1 MAARQILD
9 ILRLKNKKV
18 EKLEFM
24 IKTKFNMKRNIALFF
39 LSLLGLTAQPTQAV
53 AKEAYAVVSPDGT
66 TLTFYF
72 DEKKSLREGTAYEL
86 KLGKDYPKWV
96 RLSGHY
102 SLPESP
108 DFPTEIMTVIFDES
122 FKDARP
128 VSCAY
133 WFAGFNGLKKIEGIA
148 NLNTSKVTDMSF
160 MFYGCH
166 VESLDLSGF
175 DTSKVTNM
183 GSMFEYCR
191 SLESLDVS
199 GFDTSNV
206 TDMSEMFSG
215 CVLTSIDL
223 SRFDTSKVTN
233 MTCMFDG
240 CENLKSLDLSSFDT
254 SNVTEMGSMFENCNQ
269 LESLDLSRFNTSK
282 VTDMVGMFSRCE
294 SMEKLDL
301 SRFNTSQVTDMSRM
315 FEFCENLKTLDL
327 SGFNTSNVEDMV
339 WMFSDCENLKNLDI
353 SSFDTSNVTDMR
365 WMFSNCESLKTIY
378 VGTGWKTNKVE
389 ESEEMFWGCTSLVGG
404 KGTEY
409 DSEIVDKTRA
419 KIDGGKANPGYFTAK
434 K

>member
-9 ILRLKNKKV
+9 ILLLKNKKV
-18 EKLEFM
+18 EKSEFM
-24 IKTKFNMKRNIALFF
+24 IMSKFNMKRNIALFF
-39 LSLLGLTAQPTQAV
+39 LSLLGLTAQPAQAV

-72 DEKKSLREGTAYEL
+72 DENKSSRQGTAYEL

-96 RLSGHY
+96 RLSRHY

-160 MFYGCH
+160 MFYGCGLQGL
-166 VESLDLSGF
+166 ELNGF

-223 SRFDTSKVTN
+223 SRFETSKVTN
-233 MTCMFDG
+233 MTCMFDD

-254 SNVTEMGSMFENCNQ
+254 SNVTEMGCMFENCNQ

-282 VTDMVGMFSRCE
+282 VTDMVGMFSFCE
-294 SMEKLDL
+294 SLEELDL
-301 SRFNTSQVTDMSRM
+301 SRFNTSQVTTMVSM
-315 FEFCENLKTLDL
+315 FESCENLKTLDL

-339 WMFSDCENLKNLDI
+339 WMFSDCE
-353 SSFDTSNVTDMR
+353 
-365 WMFSNCESLKTIY
+365 SLKTIY
-378 VGTGWKTNKVE
+378 VGTGWNTSKVK
-389 ESEEMFWGCTSLVGG
+389 ESNSMFSRCDSLVGG
-404 KGTEY
+404 KGTEF

-419 KIDGGKANPGYFTAK
+419 RIDGGKAKPGYFK
-434 K
+434 LKLEN

>member
-18 EKLEFM
+18 EKSEFM
-24 IKTKFNMKRNIALFF
+24 IMSKFNMKRNIALFF
-39 LSLLGLTAQPTQAV
+39 LSLLGLTAQPAQAV

-72 DEKKSLREGTAYEL
+72 DEKKSLRQGTAYEL

-160 MFYGCH
+160 MFYGCGLQGLELNGFDTSN
-166 VESLDLSGF
+166 VTNMSFMFDGCENLKSLDLS
-175 DTSKVTNM
+175 S
-183 GSMFEYCR
+183 
-191 SLESLDVS
+191 
-199 GFDTSNV
+199 FDTSNV
-206 TDMSEMFSG
+206 TDMREMFSS
-215 CVLTSIDL
+215 CSLSNIDL

-282 VTDMVGMFSRCE
+282 VTDMVGMFSFCE
-294 SMEKLDL
+294 SLEELDL
-301 SRFNTSQVTDMSRM
+301 SRFNTSQVTTMVSM
-315 FEFCENLKTLDL
+315 FESCENLKTLDL

-339 WMFSDCENLKNLDI
+339 WMFSG
-353 SSFDTSNVTDMR
+353 
-365 WMFSNCESLKTIY
+365 CESLKTIY
-378 VGTGWKTNKVE
+378 VGTGWSTSKVKD
-389 ESEEMFWGCTSLVGG
+389 SEEMFKDCTSLVGG

>member
-1 MAARQILD
+1 
-9 ILRLKNKKV
+9 
-18 EKLEFM
+18 M
-24 IKTKFNMKRNIALFF
+24 IMSKFNMKRNIAFFF
-39 LSLLGLTAQPTQAV
+39 LSLLGLTAQPAQAV

-72 DEKKSLREGTAYEL
+72 DEKKSLRQGTAYEL

-133 WFAGFNGLKKIEGIA
+133 WFAGFYGLKKIEGIA

-160 MFYGCH
+160 MFYGCG
-166 VESLDLSGF
+166 LQG
-175 DTSKVTNM
+175 
-183 GSMFEYCR
+183 
-191 SLESLDVS
+191 LELN

-206 TDMSEMFSG
+206 TNMSF
-215 CVLTSIDL
+215 
-223 SRFDTSKVTN
+223 
-233 MTCMFDG
+233 MFDG

-294 SMEKLDL
+294 SMEELDL

-353 SSFDTSNVTDMR
+353 SSFDTSNVEDMV
-365 WMFSNCESLKTIY
+365 WMFSGCESLKTIY
-378 VGTGWKTNKVE
+378 VGTGWNTSKVK
-389 ESEEMFWGCTSLVGG
+389 ESNSMFSRCDSLVGG

-419 KIDGGKANPGYFTAK
+419 KIDGGKVNPGYFTAK

>member
-18 EKLEFM
+18 EKSEFM
-24 IKTKFNMKRNIALFF
+24 IMSKFNMKRNIALFF
-39 LSLLGLTAQPTQAV
+39 LSLLGLTAQPAQAV

-72 DEKKSLREGTAYEL
+72 DEKKSLRQGTAYEL

-160 MFYGCH
+160 MFYGCG
-166 VESLDLSGF
+166 LQG
-175 DTSKVTNM
+175 
-183 GSMFEYCR
+183 
-191 SLESLDVS
+191 LELN

-206 TDMSEMFSG
+206 TNMSF
-215 CVLTSIDL
+215 
-223 SRFDTSKVTN
+223 
-233 MTCMFDG
+233 MFDG

-282 VTDMVGMFSRCE
+282 VTDMVGMFSFCE
-294 SMEKLDL
+294 SLEELDL
-301 SRFNTSQVTDMSRM
+301 SRFNTSQVTTMVSM
-315 FEFCENLKTLDL
+315 FESCENLKTLDL

-339 WMFSDCENLKNLDI
+339 WMFSG
-353 SSFDTSNVTDMR
+353 
-365 WMFSNCESLKTIY
+365 CESLKTIY
-378 VGTGWKTNKVE
+378 VGTGWSTSKVKD
-389 ESEEMFWGCTSLVGG
+389 SEEMFKDCTSLVGG